1 MFAPRTH
8 HRGGIRLELQVLGME
23 PRRYLLKVVHLVDVH
38 VVVRSEE
45 QEPLIGV
52 VLNQLRD
59 DDELAGTRRLDDS
72 GAVALREHIAQF
84 VIGNLVVRVK
94 LDLGIHVSCPF
105 CP

>member
-45 QEPLIGV
+45 QEPLIGIV
-52 VLNQLRD
+52 RVAAFGALIPTLHRIALLVRLGFAFNGAERIVL
-59 DDELAGTRRLDDS
+59 RLD
-72 GAVALREHIAQF
+72 GEH
-84 VIGNLVVRVK
+84 
-94 LDLGIHVSCPF
+94 
-105 CP
+105 